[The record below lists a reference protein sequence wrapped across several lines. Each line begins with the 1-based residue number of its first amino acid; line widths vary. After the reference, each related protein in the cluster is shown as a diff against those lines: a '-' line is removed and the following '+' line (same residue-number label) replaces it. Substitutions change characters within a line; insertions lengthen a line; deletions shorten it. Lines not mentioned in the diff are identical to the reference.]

1 MASAELLKQ
10 IQQGKSLKKTQ
21 TNDRSSPLA
30 SASGRTNTPTSS
42 SSSYSSP
49 SAPVSSS
56 VGGGGGGGG
65 GILGELQR
73 KQAAR
78 AGGGGGGGGSTSSP
92 SFNNNNNNN
101 NKPAFSSPSTIK
113 SNTFNS
119 PSSVSSAASKFNAPA
134 PSAANRP
141 VASHLNRDA
150 RAMKPA
156 IALQAPSTS
165 SASGGYK
172 PPAPKAA
179 PAPKPL
185 NIPTTLQQSPASS
198 SANGDKPDLSKYQK
212 MLKCGLPRGA
222 VEQAMTRDGVDPSLL
237 SSIGDDDGSGSN
249 AEQEVTTVAN
259 TSGIDL
265 SKYEK
270 MLKCKLPQGAVEQ
283 AMLRDGID
291 PSLLF
296 GSSIVSPPSAIKS
309 ALGNAPSPAA
319 STPPVAAAPKPAPPA
334 PTTTSTSSIP
344 RPPAPMAKPPPPT
357 LPAPSVSPSN
367 SAFPKPPPPAVP
379 MAKIPIKP
387 PPPAGSSPSK
397 PAAPPTAS
405 ASPQVQGMI
414 KPPPPPMASPSSS
427 SSTASPKPPPP
438 PRAAPP
444 SASSSAIATAVAASK
459 QETTPSKPRAL
470 PVPPVSPGENKP
482 GKLSP
487 GIIRPIMPLP
497 AKMAPKKQNGI
508 KGVCQFLRTSGA
520 GDITNITRQTVAAAE
535 VQKLLS
541 LFGDTTIDEEVFH
554 QALAK
559 ADVHVVAGALKAYFK
574 DLKEPVVPYRL
585 YDGLIALGKK
595 YNTGGERDITAFA
608 NEIKSLMIDDPNLK
622 IREPGLGYL
631 AALVEFLGSIT
642 SESEEIIAYT
652 WGPALMRTE
661 KVTMDALNDV
671 KVINFITEVL
681 IKKRDLIFSS

>member
-10 IQQGKSLKKTQ
+10 IQQGKSLKKAQ

-30 SASGRTNTPTSS
+30 PASGRTNTPTSSSSS

-56 VGGGGGGGG
+56 AGGGGG

-78 AGGGGGGGGSTSSP
+78 AGGGGSTSSP
-92 SFNNNNNNN
+92 SFNNNV

-113 SNTFNS
+113 PNAFNTTTS
-119 PSSVSSAASKFNAPA
+119 SSSASSVSNVASKFNAPA
-134 PSAANRP
+134 PSAASRP

-156 IALQAPSTS
+156 IAHQVPS
-165 SASGGYK
+165 SGSTAYK
-172 PPAPKAA
+172 PPAQKAA

-185 NIPTTLQQSPASS
+185 NIPTTLQQSPPTTTSS
-198 SANGDKPDLSKYQK
+198 GDKPDLSKYQK

-237 SSIGDDDGSGSN
+237 SSIGDGDASGSN
-249 AEQEVTTVAN
+249 AEEVTTVAN

-296 GSSIVSPPSAIKS
+296 GSSVISPPSAIKS
-309 ALGNAPSPAA
+309 ALGNAPASSPAPA
-319 STPPVAAAPKPAPPA
+319 APVAAASPAAPKPAPPA
-334 PTTTSTSSIP
+334 ASTNSAP
-344 RPPAPMAKPPPPT
+344 RPPAPMVKPPPPT
-357 LPAPSVSPSN
+357 SAAPSVSPSS

-379 MAKIPIKP
+379 MAKVPIKP
-387 PPPAGSSPSK
+387 PPPASPSK
-397 PAAPPTAS
+397 PATATAS

-414 KPPPPPMASPSSS
+414 KPSPPIA
-427 SSTASPKPPPP
+427 SSTSSASSKPPPP
-438 PRAAPP
+438 PKTAPP
-444 SASSSAIATAVAASK
+444 SSSAIAAAVVASK
-459 QETTPSKPRAL
+459 QDTTPSKPRAL

-487 GIIRPIMPLP
+487 AIIRPIMPLP
-497 AKMAPKKQNGI
+497 AKMAPKKLNGI

-520 GDITNITRQTVAAAE
+520 GDISNITRQPVTAAE

-554 QALAK
+554 QALSK

-595 YNTGGERDITAFA
+595 YNTGGEKDHTPFA